1 MADVSQAVIA
11 IVKTGGADPTYT
23 GSLST
28 GNVYQFTNDGKTF
41 IHVKNGGGSPDVVTI
56 VSQNSEDG
64 LAVAD
69 RTVSVT
75 AGEER
80 MIGPLLPHVYND
92 GDGLVNF
99 SHSFITTVTQAVF
112 SL

>member
-1 MADVSQAVIA
+1 MADVAQAVIP
-11 IVKTGGADPTYT
+11 IVKAGVEPVYT

-28 GNVYQFTNDGKTF
+28 SDVYQFVNDGKTF
-41 IHVKNGGGSPDVVTI
+41 LHVKNGGGSPDVVTI
-56 VSQNSEDG
+56 VSEQISDG
-64 LAVAD
+64 LALAD
-69 RTVSVT
+69 RTVNVP

-80 MIGPLLPHVYND
+80 MIGPLVPAVYND
-92 GDGLVNF
+92 GAGLVNV

>member
-1 MADVSQAVIA
+1 MSDVPQAVIA
-11 IVKTGGADPTYT
+11 IVKTGVEPTYT
-23 GSLST
+23 GSLSVSD
-28 GNVYQFTNDGKTF
+28 VYQFVNDGKTF
-41 IHVKNGGGSPDVVTI
+41 IHVKNGGGSPDLVTI
-56 VSQNSEDG
+56 VSQISEDG

-69 RTVSVT
+69 RTVNVP

-92 GDGLVNF
+92 GDGLVNV
-99 SHSFITTVTQAVF
+99 SHSFITSVTQAVF